1 MEWVDA
7 FGIKKK
13 EAKDLQSQI
22 TQTEVE
28 IEKMLYELY
37 GLTKDGIN
45 IIESNLKV
53 LYNEI

>member
-1 MEWVDA
+1 MDA

-28 IEKMLYELY
+28 IDKMLY
-37 GLTKDGIN
+37 GVI
-45 IIESNLKV
+45 
-53 LYNEI
+53 